1 VALGAPYTSS
11 VPIPEQR
18 GRVFVITGASSGI
31 GRVTAE
37 ELASS
42 GGKVLLLNRDEQ
54 ASQRVVTHIRDR
66 GGQAEHVTL
75 DLNDLDSVRE
85 AARVVLERR
94 EPLHVLINNAG
105 IAGRSDLT
113 RQGFE
118 AAFGVNH
125 LGHFL
130 LTSLLLPKLL
140 EQPAPRVV
148 NVASIAHYDAK
159 RIDFAALRRP
169 AWLVTS
175 LKQYQVSKLCNV
187 LHARELARRY
197 GARGLEACAL
207 HPGVISTNVW
217 RKVPQ
222 PFRSLMKLSMRS
234 EADGARTTLFCA
246 TSADLARL
254 NGSYFDDCRE
264 REPSKLARDEE
275 LARKLWQ
282 QSEAWTLHPAE

>member
-1 VALGAPYTSS
+1 VS
-11 VPIPEQR
+11 IPEQR

-37 ELASS
+37 ELARA
-42 GGKVLLLNRDEQ
+42 GGKLLLLNRDERT
-54 ASQRVVTHIRDR
+54 SQRVVTHIRDH

-75 DLNDLDSVRE
+75 DLNDLESVRE
-85 AARVVLERR
+85 AGRLVLERR

-159 RIDFAALRRP
+159 GIDFAKLRRP

-175 LKQYQVSKLCNV
+175 LRQYQVSKLCNV

-197 GARGLEACAL
+197 GARGLEACSL
-207 HPGVISTNVW
+207 HPGVIASNVW

-222 PFRSLMKLSMRS
+222 PFRSLMKLGMKS
-234 EADGARTTLFCA
+234 ETEGAQTTLYCA

-264 REPSKLARDEE
+264 RKPSKLALDDE
-275 LARKLWQ
+275 LAEKLWQ
-282 QSEAWTLHPAE
+282 QSEAWTQHSRE

>member
-1 VALGAPYTSS
+1 VS
-11 VPIPEQR
+11 IPEQR
-18 GRVFVITGASSGI
+18 GRVFLITGASSGI

-37 ELASS
+37 ELARS
-42 GGKVLLLNRDEQ
+42 GAKLLLLNRDER
-54 ASQRVVTHIRDR
+54 ASQRVVTHIRDQ
-66 GGQAEHVTL
+66 GGQAEHVPL
-75 DLNDLDSVRE
+75 DLNDLESVRE
-85 AARVVLERR
+85 AARLVLARR

-148 NVASIAHYDAK
+148 NVASIAHYDAQG
-159 RIDFAALRRP
+159 IDFAALRRP

-175 LKQYQVSKLCNV
+175 LRQYQVSKLCNV

-197 GARGLEACAL
+197 GSRGLEACSL
-207 HPGVISTNVW
+207 HPGVIASNVW

-222 PFRSLMKLSMRS
+222 PFRSLMKLGMRS
-234 EADGARTTLFCA
+234 ETEGAQTTLFCA

-254 NGSYFDDCRE
+254 NGRYFDSCRE
-264 REPSKLARDEE
+264 REPSRLAQDEE
-275 LARKLWQ
+275 LASKLWE
-282 QSEAWTLHPAE
+282 QSEAWSLHPAE